1 VLGAEARE
9 RPRGI
14 TLYVKVTG
22 DWTRAVNT
30 LAREPG
36 YRLSMEGKDE
46 GLDDEEEEGLMMAQE
61 QVSNVKVLL
70 SGPYGGLKLDMAQ
83 YQSVLLVAGG
93 SGVTFML
100 GCIEECLVRKADL
113 KRRGRG
119 EEGPRKVECVW
130 VVRDMCESGDGGVGS
145 ELTFD

>member
-1 VLGAEARE
+1 MNA
-9 RPRGI
+9 
-14 TLYVKVTG
+14 
-22 DWTRAVNT
+22 

-36 YRLSMEGKDE
+36 YRLSIEDKDAGDVDDVDNDNDE
-46 GLDDEEEEGLMMAQE
+46 GLMEQE
-61 QVSNVKVLL
+61 KVANVKVLL

-100 GCIEECLVRKADL
+100 GAIEECLVRKADL
-113 KRRGRG
+113 RKRGRG

-130 VVRDMCESGDGGVGS
+130 VVRDMCESWV
-145 ELTFD
+145 E